1 MKEKEVFMK
10 SRIVFALLCSLS
22 LLSHAEDAVI
32 KETKGTLKLLN
43 KENTTVEYSEKD
55 TKDKKFEIQI
65 RPSKSMSKV
74 MMDGKYLLTL
84 IEGKNQFVFDM
95 DQTRGP
101 LKTGENDEKN
111 FKLIYNISSSDDS
124 KEIKVTCYESVN
136 YKETDS
142 SEKTKKTD
150 CLKKD
155 SCKSYAV
162 KDSKSLELKETPI
175 CIGKANVTYTQ
186 GNKELYLN
194 CAFFDQEKKNTLI
207 LSQLLNTQNKVDMI
221 KKTEKC
227 E

>member
-1 MKEKEVFMK
+1 MNC
-10 SRIVFALLCSLS
+10 RIVFALVCCLS
-22 LLSHAEDAVI
+22 LFSRAEEAVI

-43 KENTTVEYSEKD
+43 KENAAVEYNEKD

-101 LKTGENDEKN
+101 LKTSETDEKN
-111 FKLIYNISSSDDS
+111 FRLIYNISSSDNNKEVN

-136 YKETDS
+136 YKETDT

-150 CLKKD
+150 CVKKD
-155 SCKSYAV
+155 SCKSYGV

-175 CIGKANVTYTQ
+175 CIGKANTTYTQ

-194 CAFFDQEKKNTLI
+194 CAFFDEEKKNTLI
-207 LSQLLNTQNKVDMI
+207 LSQLLNTQNKIDII